1 MTDLKGRC
9 MRMFD
14 RFRIG
19 ATLLGAA
26 AALWAL
32 PGLALLLPTAA
43 RWAACAAVLLAEAF
57 LLGVYMHDGD
67 GADLGDD
74 DGGYVDL
81 DEYDD
86 EHDLA
91 YGAGRQA

>member
-1 MTDLKGRC
+1 MKERG

-19 ATLLGAA
+19 VTLLVLAG
-26 AALWAL
+26 ALWVL

-43 RWAACAAVLLAEAF
+43 RWAAFAAVLLAEAF
-57 LLGVYMHDGD
+57 LLGVYMHDGVDLD
-67 GADLGDD
+67 G
-74 DGGYVDL
+74 DL

-86 EHDLA
+86 EYELA